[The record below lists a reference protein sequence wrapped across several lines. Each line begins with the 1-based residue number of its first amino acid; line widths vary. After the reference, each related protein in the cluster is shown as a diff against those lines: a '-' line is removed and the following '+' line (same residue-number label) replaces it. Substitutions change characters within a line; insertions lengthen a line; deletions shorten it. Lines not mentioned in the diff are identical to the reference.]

1 MTSLRG
7 ENMQLIQQMLPQMIV
22 EDGPHR
28 GEIFTIPMN
37 TQTLFIGREVS
48 FHKNAVSVQ
57 GGSRQIKRKRS
68 ARERKQNNERKKVR
82 RKGVR
87 SSKRIKKQTSG
98 ANTSATATANKDK
111 RGNSRSNNRS
121 KTPPR
126 YSAILKAKSY
136 FSE

>member
-111 RGNSRSNNRS
+111 RGN
-121 KTPPR
+121 
-126 YSAILKAKSY
+126 ILFCTTGPSSVTIALLLSLKI
-136 FSE
+136 F